1 MNLLQTLRSATLAGL
16 LIPQEVSTMR
26 RFVPAAALV
35 AAMALSAPVAQAQ
48 EAAGAWRQTLGLYGM
63 GAAIDGEAQI
73 GNLALPV
80 ELSLSDLFSALEM
93 GAMGAYRIE
102 NDTWSFGGDLT
113 FMNLGFNEKGEGGR
127 VAGDLDVQ
135 QFTFMAT
142 AGRRLTPRLEA
153 LVSLWYFDVSADL
166 EVSVL
171 QIRRQAS
178 RGANWVDPL
187 VGLNY
192 VIPFAD
198 KWSYSLRGDIG
209 GFGVG
214 SDLSWQVMTLF
225 RRQNTE
231 RFGWY
236 VGYRVIAYDYEEG
249 SGANFQRYDLTAQ
262 GPMAG
267 ISISF

>member
-1 MNLLQTLRSATLAGL
+1 
-16 LIPQEVSTMR
+16 MR

-35 AAMALSAPVAQAQ
+35 AVLTLLAPAAHAQ
-48 EAAGAWRQTLGLYGM
+48 EAAGAWRQTLSLYGM
-63 GAAIDGEAQI
+63 GAAIDGDAQI
-73 GNLALPV
+73 GDLSLPV
-80 ELSLSDLFSALEM
+80 DLSISDVLSSLKM
-93 GAMGAYRIE
+93 GAMGTYRIE
-102 NDTWSFGGDLT
+102 NDKWSFEGDLT
-113 FMNLGFNEKGEGGR
+113 FMNLGFNESGERGR
-127 VAGDLDVQ
+127 VAGDLDIE

-153 LVSLWYFDVSADL
+153 LVSLAYFDVSADL
-166 EVSVL
+166 EVAVL

-178 RGANWVDPL
+178 RNASWVDPL

-214 SDLSWQVMTLF
+214 SDLTWQVMTLF

-236 VGYRVIAYDYEEG
+236 VGYRALAYDYEDG
-249 SGANFQRYDLTAQ
+249 SGASFQRYDLTQQ

-267 ISISF
+267 IAISF